1 MAKNIV
7 DKRATSIKGIL
18 NMDSDS
24 GAITIEIE
32 DGMTYAL
39 SELLEKYDGCEI
51 SMSVSET
58 VEIG

>member
-7 DKRATSIKGIL
+7 DKRATSIKGIF
-18 NMDSDS
+18 NVDKDT
-24 GAITIEIE
+24 GVIAIETE
-32 DGMTYAL
+32 DGMTYEL

>member
-18 NMDSDS
+18 NIDKDS
-24 GAITIEIE
+24 GAMTIEIE
-32 DGMTYAL
+32 DGMTYEL